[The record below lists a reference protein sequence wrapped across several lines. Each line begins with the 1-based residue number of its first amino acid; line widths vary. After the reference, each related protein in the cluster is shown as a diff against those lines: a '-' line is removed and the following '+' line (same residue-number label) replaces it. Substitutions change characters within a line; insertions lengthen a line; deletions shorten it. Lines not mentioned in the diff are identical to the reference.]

1 MRRGILIHSAGI
13 ASAAPVPAKNRG
25 KSMPLRTLAGAALA
39 LILSAQALADSAR
52 QRWELENQ
60 IRREKFDLVLPEA
73 MRENGIDMWITVNR
87 EGYEDPLTD
96 DFGRGYTGS
105 WGYYIFTDRGGER
118 IERAVFGVGTY
129 LVEENGAYDIVAGD
143 VDLAAFVA
151 ERDPQRIA
159 LNYAEHIG
167 AADGLTHSAFRK
179 LERELG
185 ETYAARFVS
194 AQKLASDFRS
204 RRVATEIAAFAAAGE
219 MSRQIAE
226 RAFSNEVITPGKTTL
241 ADVAWWMREQQFEQR
256 LGTSFGM
263 PSVYITGPDGFV
275 ALSNDH
281 VIQRGDFLAIDW
293 GVGYLNFYTD
303 MKRHAYVLREG
314 ETELPASIQRAFD
327 NGRAVR
333 DILKAHIRAG
343 RTAGETLAL
352 LNAEIDRAGFRV
364 METFNQPTADPD
376 NIDVIIGCHSVGN
389 LGHGIGPSI
398 AWFNPERLTYEI
410 RETNMFS
417 IELFAYTAIP
427 EWGGKK
433 LRIPLEDNAIVTARG
448 VEWLYPVNERVLLI
462 R

>member
-1 MRRGILIHSAGI
+1 MIARSLIL
-13 ASAAPVPAKNRG
+13 
-25 KSMPLRTLAGAALA
+25 ALA
-39 LILSAQALADSAR
+39 LLVSLPAAADSAR
-52 QRWELENQ
+52 ERWELMNQ
-60 IRREKFDLVLPEA
+60 IRQDKFDLVLPEA
-73 MRENGIDMWITVNR
+73 MRENDVDMWITVNR

-96 DFGRGYTGS
+96 DFGRGYTGD
-105 WGYYIFTDRGGER
+105 WGFYIFTDRGGER
-118 IERAVFGVGTY
+118 IERAAFGIGTY
-129 LVEENGAYDIVAGD
+129 LLEENGAYDIVAGD
-143 VDLAAFVA
+143 VDLRAFVE

-167 AADGLTHSAFRK
+167 AADGLTHTAWLR
-179 LERELG
+179 LREILG
-185 ETYAARFVS
+185 ETYASRFVS

-204 RRVATEIAAFAAAGE
+204 RRVATEIAAFARAGE

-241 ADVAWWMREQQFEQR
+241 ADVAWWMREQQFENN

-293 GVGYLNFYTD
+293 GVGYLNFFTD

-314 ETELPASIQRAFD
+314 ETRLPESIQLAFD
-327 NGRAVR
+327 NGRRVR
-333 DILKAHIRAG
+333 DIIKANIRAG
-343 RTAGETLAL
+343 RTAADNLDIV
-352 LNAEIDRAGFRV
+352 NAAIEDAGFRI
-364 METFNQPTADPD
+364 MEEFNSPTSDPA
-376 NIDVIIGCHSVGN
+376 IVDVIIGSHSVGN
-389 LGHGIGPSI
+389 LGHGIGPSV
-398 AWFNPERLTYEI
+398 AWFNPERLSYEV
-410 RETNMFS
+410 RESNLLS

-433 LRIPLEDNAIVTARG
+433 LRIPIEDDAIVTARG
-448 VEWLYPVNERVLLI
+448 IEWLYPVTQRVLLI